1 MTYDDH
7 LNREISRA
15 TDGEAPPP
23 EPTRQTVAVID
34 WGRNLLAECIVTPG
48 GVEVDRIDRISVA
61 TREDIGAIPPA
72 DWARE
77 GIDALALSDL
87 RALARETWEG
97 MHS

>member
-1 MTYDDH
+1 MAASYDRYLD
-7 LNREISRA
+7 REIARA

-23 EPTRQTVAVID
+23 ERHAVAVID
-34 WGRNLLAECIVTPG
+34 WGRNLLAECAITAD

-61 TREDIGAIPPA
+61 TREDVGAIPPA

>member
-1 MTYDDH
+1 MAASYD
-7 LNREISRA
+7 RYPYRASARA

-23 EPTRQTVAVID
+23 ERHAVAVID
-34 WGRNLLAECIVTPG
+34 WGRNLLAECAITAD

-61 TREDIGAIPPA
+61 TREDVGAIPPA

-97 MHS
+97 LHS